1 MRKTFKHNLLPTI
14 DVTEEYVDGKRYY
27 VLPNGRKYPSVTT
40 VIGRKMPKDGIKVWR
55 EKVGEE
61 KAEAILRAA
70 NKRGTAVH
78 AMAEKYV
85 LNEDNHTSGQL
96 PTYVVTFKDLQRVLD
111 ERVDNILGV
120 EMPLY
125 SNALQTAG
133 RGDLFAEFDG
143 VPSYID
149 YKTSKTKK
157 PEEWIENYFIQAT
170 TYAMMFEWIYKIK
183 IPQFVIM
190 IAVDDDVVPQII
202 VKDRDKYVDR
212 VLEIFTGA

>member
-1 MRKTFKHNLLPTI
+1 MRKIFKHNLLPTI

-40 VIGRKMPKDGIKVWR
+40 VISRKMPKDGIKAWR

-61 KAEAILRAA
+61 KADAILRAA

-85 LNEDNHTSGQL
+85 LNEENHTRGQL
-96 PTYVVTFKDLQRVLD
+96 PTYTVTFKDLQRVLD

-125 SNALQTAG
+125 SNALKTAG

-149 YKTSKTKK
+149 YKTSKSQK

-170 TYAMMFEWIYKIK
+170 TYSMMFEWIYKIK

-190 IAVDDDVVPQII
+190 IAVDDDVPQII
-202 VKDRDKYVDR
+202 VKDRNKYVNK
-212 VLEIFTGA
+212 VLEIFGGD